1 MQFPVFIELRRS
13 FIYAFLTCC
22 MHGVAAVCLLAVPLD
37 GFWRLVLLLPIAA
50 SLWSSLR
57 FGRFRSLRLAVG
69 ESLSFLEVDGA
80 RVDAEL
86 LPETTVFT
94 WLVVLRF
101 RIDGERRV
109 HGLTLLP
116 DQMSRDEFR
125 TLRLW
130 LRWSAMSGQCDAPG
144 S

>member
-13 FIYAFLTCC
+13 FIYSFVTCC

-37 GFWRLVLLLPIAA
+37 WFWHLILLSPIAG
-50 SLWSSLR
+50 SLWFSLR
-57 FGRFRSLRLAVG
+57 PGRYTSLRLVVG
-69 ESLSFLEVDGA
+69 EELAFLDVDGA
-80 RVDAEL
+80 RVGAEL
-86 LPETTVFT
+86 LPESTVFT

-101 RIDGERRV
+101 KIEGQRKT
-109 HGLTLLP
+109 HALTLLP
-116 DQMSRDEFR
+116 DPMSRDEFR

-130 LRWSAMSGQCDAPG
+130 LRWSAMSGQRNAPD